1 MLVGQASVVDE
12 DGQSA
17 ELFDSAVDAL
27 LPLILA
33 GDIVVD
39 EDGLRALRL
48 QLLDE
53 LLALVILNIGD
64 HNVRA
69 LGCETFG
76 GSLADAAC

>member
-1 MLVGQASVVDE
+1 MLVGQAIVVDE
-12 DGQSA
+12 DVQSA
-17 ELFDSAVDAL
+17 ELFDSAVDDL

-53 LLALVILNIGD
+53 LLA
-64 HNVRA
+64 
-69 LGCETFG
+69 
-76 GSLADAAC
+76 